1 MARGLTIRI
10 KGVESIQKH
19 FAKIANSAKVR
30 EAVVN
35 STAIVLN
42 TAKHY
47 VPVGREGGGG
57 LRNSIHMKV
66 EQSGDGIVGKVFAGG
81 GHAMYVE
88 FGTGVV
94 GEASNYPKAGEL
106 GLKYAQYSWTYTPDG
121 GEHFYTTKGYR
132 ARPFMYPALNQNKA
146 QIKKLITNA
155 LKEGIKR

>member
-1 MARGLTIRI
+1 MASGLTIKI

-19 FAKIANSAKVR
+19 FAKVASSTKVR

-35 STAIVLN
+35 STAMVLS

-66 EQSGDGIVGKVFAGG
+66 EQSEGSAVGKVFAGG

-94 GEASNYPKAGEL
+94 GEASGYPRAAQL
-106 GLKYAQYSWTYTPDG
+106 GLKYAHYSWTYTPDG

-132 ARPFMYPALNQNKA
+132 ARPFMYPALSQNKA
-146 QIKKLITNA
+146 RIKKLIANA
-155 LKEGIKR
+155 IAEGNKR

>member
-106 GLKYAQYSWTYTPDG
+106 GLKYAHYSWTYTPDG

>member
-1 MARGLTIRI
+1 MARVVITI
-10 KGVESIQKH
+10 KGVEKLQKR
-19 FAKIANSAKVR
+19 FDKIASSARVKQ
-30 EAVVN
+30 AVAQGT
-35 STAIVLN
+35 SMVLSA
-42 TAKHY
+42 AKHNT
-47 VPVGREGGGG
+47 PSPDTSA
-57 LRNSIHMKV
+57 LRASIHMDVKQT
-66 EQSGDGIVGKVFAGG
+66 ETEIAGKVFAGG

>member
-1 MARGLTIRI
+1 MASGLTIKI

-19 FAKIANSAKVR
+19 FAKIANPAKVR

-106 GLKYAQYSWTYTPDG
+106 GLKYTQYSWTYTLDG

>member
-1 MARGLTIRI
+1 MASGLTIKI
-10 KGVESIQKH
+10 KGVEGIQKH
-19 FAKIANSAKVR
+19 FAKIANPAKVR

-35 STAIVLN
+35 STAIVLS

-66 EQSGDGIVGKVFAGG
+66 EQSEDGIVGKVFAGG

-106 GLKYAQYSWTYTPDG
+106 GLKYAHYSWTYTPDG

-132 ARPFMYPALNQNKA
+132 ARPFMYPALNMNKA

-155 LKEGIKR
+155 LKEGIK